1 MLSEFSPVH
10 AGPALLQL
18 TLHLSASFFWG
29 HFFPVLGDGDGAAG
43 DGAAAAAGAGGE
55 AGDGAE
61 PGAND
66 FNVRYQAIII

>member
-10 AGPALLQL
+10 LGPALLQL
-18 TLHLSASFFWG
+18 TLHFSASFFWG
-29 HFFPVLGDGDGAAG
+29 HFFPVLGDGA
-43 DGAAAAAGAGGE
+43 AAAAAGAGGE

-66 FNVRYQAIII
+66 LNVRYQTIII

>member
-10 AGPALLQL
+10 LGPALLQL
-18 TLHLSASFFWG
+18 TLHLSASFLWG
-29 HFFPVLGDGDGAAG
+29 HFFPDGDG
-43 DGAAAAAGAGGE
+43 AAGAGGE

-66 FNVRYQAIII
+66 LNVRYHTIII